1 MIAVPGKPPENHAVS
16 RIGWLRAA
24 VGAVLPLG
32 AALLLP
38 LGSLAIGVSI
48 AALLFLMLL
57 GGVGAKAGGAP
68 IGKGVL
74 RVTFWGVIAMA
85 MTYAIGRMLGTS
97 VG

>member
-1 MIAVPGKPPENHAVS
+1 
-16 RIGWLRAA
+16 
-24 VGAVLPLG
+24 
-32 AALLLP
+32 
-38 LGSLAIGVSI
+38 
-48 AALLFLMLL
+48 MLL

-85 MTYAIGRMLGTS
+85 VTYGIGRMLGTS